1 MNSNYAK
8 AYTEVLE
15 ILNYLS
21 KEEYSKIPEEKIR
34 YFKENMDKDYIFTIN
49 PRIDLSL
56 QKISKETNA
65 ILISLFRDYF
75 ANESQKKILT
85 ELLNKNQEEVEQAKR
100 DKYNPDDIFNKKVK
114 ERINIDIKN
123 NELNLMECKESFFS
137 KLTKL
142 IKRLLNLK

>member
-1 MNSNYAK
+1 
-8 AYTEVLE
+8 
-15 ILNYLS
+15 
-21 KEEYSKIPEEKIR
+21 
-34 YFKENMDKDYIFTIN
+34 MDKDYIFTIN

-85 ELLNKNQEEVEQAKR
+85 ELLNKNQEEVEKAKR

>member
-1 MNSNYAK
+1 MTNTYAR

-34 YFKENMDKDYIFTIN
+34 YFKENMDKDYIFTVN

-65 ILISLFRDYF
+65 ILISL
-75 ANESQKKILT
+75 I
-85 ELLNKNQEEVEQAKR
+85 
-100 DKYNPDDIFNKKVK
+100 
-114 ERINIDIKN
+114 
-123 NELNLMECKESFFS
+123 
-137 KLTKL
+137 
-142 IKRLLNLK
+142 